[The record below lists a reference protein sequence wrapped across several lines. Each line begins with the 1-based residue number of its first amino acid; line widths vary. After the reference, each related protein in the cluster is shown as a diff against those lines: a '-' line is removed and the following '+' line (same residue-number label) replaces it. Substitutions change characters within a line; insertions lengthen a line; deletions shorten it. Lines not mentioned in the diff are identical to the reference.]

1 MPVSRSEKVRIDK
14 IIRMRLLYGLRI
26 YDGCGIFLRDSLY
39 YSFTIDIYEDK
50 RSETKKA
57 MRTALLQG
65 LIKKM

>member
-26 YDGCGIFLRDSLY
+26 YDGCGIFLRDSLH
-39 YSFTIDIYEDK
+39 YSFPIDNLWDK
-50 RSETKKA
+50 RSRTKLA